1 MQVKKDDVRC
11 RIISVAH
18 DEFVRNGVK
27 NTSMRTIAKRSGV
40 ALGNIYKYFES
51 KDKILCAVLAPLLKA
66 LDEYMQYHNSREHL
80 VIEFSSVEQM
90 QKQMMSRLLELI
102 GQFRAEL
109 KLLFFNVEGTSL
121 EGYRDRLTKQQTQL
135 GMEYLQMLKQKYP
148 QLHVEISPFLMYI
161 VCSMWTAALFE
172 IVKHEELTE
181 AEITKFFAEYFEF
194 SVAGWRKLMKA

>member
-27 NTSMRTIAKRSGV
+27 NTSMRTIAKLSGV

-66 LDEYMQYHNSREHL
+66 LDEYMQYHNSSEHL

-90 QKQMMSRLLELI
+90 
-102 GQFRAEL
+102 
-109 KLLFFNVEGTSL
+109 
-121 EGYRDRLTKQQTQL
+121 
-135 GMEYLQMLKQKYP
+135 QMLKQKYP

>member
-27 NTSMRTIAKRSGV
+27 NTSMRTIAKLSGV

-66 LDEYMQYHNSREHL
+66 LDEYMQYHNSSEHL

-90 QKQMMSRLLELI
+90 QKQMMGRLLELI
-102 GQFRAEL
+102 GQFSA
-109 KLLFFNVEGTSL
+109 EGTSL

-148 QLHVEISPFLMYI
+148 QLHVDISPFLMYI
-161 VCSMWTAALFE
+161 VCSMWTAVLFE
-172 IVKHEELTE
+172 IVQHEELTE

>member
-27 NTSMRTIAKRSGV
+27 NTSMRTIAKLSGV

-80 VIEFSSVEQM
+80 VIDFSSVEQM

-121 EGYRDRLTKQQTQL
+121 EGYRDRL
-135 GMEYLQMLKQKYP
+135 
-148 QLHVEISPFLMYI
+148 YI
-161 VCSMWTAALFE
+161 VCSMWTSALFE

>member
-27 NTSMRTIAKRSGV
+27 KTSMRTIAKRSGV

-66 LDEYMQYHNSREHL
+66 LDEYMQYHNSSEHL
-80 VIEFSSVEQM
+80 VIDFSSVEQM
-90 QKQMMSRLLELI
+90 QKQMMNRLLELI
-102 GQFRAEL
+102 GKFRAEL
-109 KLLFFNVEGTSL
+109 KLLFFSAEGTSL

-148 QLHVEISPFLMYI
+148 QLHVDISPFLMYI
-161 VCSMWTAALFE
+161 VCSMWTAVLFE
-172 IVKHEELTE
+172 IVQHEELTE